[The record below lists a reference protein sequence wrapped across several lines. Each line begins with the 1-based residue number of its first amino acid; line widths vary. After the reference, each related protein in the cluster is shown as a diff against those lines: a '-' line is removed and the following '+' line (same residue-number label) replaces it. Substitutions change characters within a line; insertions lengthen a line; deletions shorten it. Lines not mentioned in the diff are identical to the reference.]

1 MEQKTKTCS
10 KCKETKSSTEFYV
23 SKSRLDK
30 LAVYC
35 KECEKKIKKKKEDE
49 YASLYGL
56 I

>member
-1 MEQKTKTCS
+1 MKKCS
-10 KCKETKSSTEFYV
+10 KCKKEKPKSDFYV
-23 SKSRLDK
+23 SNRRLDK

-35 KECEKKIKKKKEDE
+35 KDCEKKGRKKKEDE